1 MTSPSRIPTPALY
14 YSRVRSTLVPR
25 IMGFTMI
32 TLSPVLFGLIVLIV
46 LNNSAI
52 WGPGWS
58 VTSSAVPRSISR

>member
-1 MTSPSRIPTPALY
+1 
-14 YSRVRSTLVPR
+14 
-25 IMGFTMI
+25 MGFTMI
-32 TLSPVLFGLIVLIV
+32 TLSPVLFVLIVLIV

>member
-1 MTSPSRIPTPALY
+1 
-14 YSRVRSTLVPR
+14 
-25 IMGFTMI
+25 MGFTMI
-32 TLSPVLFGLIVLIV
+32 TLSPVLFGLIV